1 MANRL
6 LIKGGRVLTMDP
18 ALGNFEQADVLV
30 EGETI
35 VAVGRNLEADDCEVV
50 DAGGQIV
57 IPGFVDT
64 HRHVWEAVIRNVGP
78 DWTLPTYLHH
88 LYFNGLGGTLRPE
101 DVYIGNLLGA
111 LEALD
116 AGVTTLLDW
125 SMVNS
130 PEHADEMV
138 RGLQEA
144 GIRAVFAYGTPLRG
158 AGAYWSRDSL
168 LKQQDDAIRVKKQY
182 FSSKDQLLTYGLAIR
197 GPEFSSWE
205 STLYDMNLA
214 QELDAICTMHVGFGS
229 WGSVDRS
236 IEKMTQAGL
245 LNPSV
250 NLVHVNS
257 ISDEE
262 YKMIADTGA
271 SVSVTPEVEMMMGH
285 GYPLTGKLTKYGGRP
300 TLGVDVV
307 TSTGGDMFAQMKF
320 MMQAERSRVNETVL
334 ARGEMPESLPLSAY
348 DVLSFA
354 TIDGARA
361 LGLGDRTGSLTP
373 GKQADIVLIRATD
386 INLTPVNDPVCA
398 VTLCA
403 HTGNVDAVFVAGKA
417 VKRNGRLVNVDL
429 ERIRTLAERSRDY
442 IFGEYGVPDSA
453 SNAVKSPAKA

>member
-182 FSSKDQLLTYGLAIR
+182 FSS
-197 GPEFSSWE
+197 WE

-262 YKMIADTGA
+262 YKMIAD
-271 SVSVTPEVEMMMGH
+271 
-285 GYPLTGKLTKYGGRP
+285 
-300 TLGVDVV
+300 
-307 TSTGGDMFAQMKF
+307 
-320 MMQAERSRVNETVL
+320 
-334 ARGEMPESLPLSAY
+334 
-348 DVLSFA
+348 
-354 TIDGARA
+354 
-361 LGLGDRTGSLTP
+361 
-373 GKQADIVLIRATD
+373 
-386 INLTPVNDPVCA
+386 
-398 VTLCA
+398 
-403 HTGNVDAVFVAGKA
+403 
-417 VKRNGRLVNVDL
+417 
-429 ERIRTLAERSRDY
+429 
-442 IFGEYGVPDSA
+442 
-453 SNAVKSPAKA
+453 